1 VNRHATPYGTPTRK
15 GGMQLLVV
23 LGLLLALV
31 VASCAAIFVIPFA
44 IRQRSFDAHLEWLDL
59 VLAVCW
65 RLIPIVAVVMALRI
79 VWRRLGWTES
89 VRADKQIDLYRAIAP
104 ALGSGR
110 AHAPAQIIDQV
121 QPVEA
126 LPAPAVPSLP
136 DVALLSDVLAELPRG
151 RLCYGVTTDGPMM
164 MTFGG
169 AYHILYGGDT
179 RSGKSNALDSLLVQ
193 LHHQTSRHGYKMRL
207 LIGDFKRELRAT
219 WQRSPLVE
227 TVETDPTA
235 IAEMLDELTRG
246 NDGILQRYSRFERYG
261 EQHGRVIRNIADYT
275 RASGQHLPLTFMC
288 LDELNALLTVADR
301 DTRLA
306 DSLRV
311 VLQLGAGAG
320 VYVASGAQYLSAK
333 VFSRDGSK
341 QFVSRAL
348 FGTPDPTL
356 TRVMFGGGKIAPDV
370 AALVD
375 GRAGRGLIR
384 TAGQAQ
390 PVPFQALRCDEDDI
404 LEAVRLITDTQPT
417 MPRVAEPLNKPRTA
431 SEPAEPAFTNMPI
444 SPEIAPIIQN
454 LVNQG
459 WSKTKV
465 IETLFSVKR
474 GGSERYKELS
484 TAYDAIVRGDQ

>member
-1 VNRHATPYGTPTRK
+1 
-15 GGMQLLVV
+15 
-23 LGLLLALV
+23 
-31 VASCAAIFVIPFA
+31 
-44 IRQRSFDAHLEWLDL
+44 
-59 VLAVCW
+59 
-65 RLIPIVAVVMALRI
+65 
-79 VWRRLGWTES
+79 
-89 VRADKQIDLYRAIAP
+89 VRAAHQIDYARAIAP
-104 ALGSGR
+104 ALAGSAR
-110 AHAPAQIIDQV
+110 ALPPAQIIDQA
-121 QPVEA
+121 QPIEA
-126 LPAPAVPSLP
+126 LPPPTPSLP

-151 RLCYGVTTDGPMM
+151 RLCYGVTTEGPMM

-193 LHHQTSRHGYKMRL
+193 LHHQTKHHGYNLRL

-235 IAEMLDELTRG
+235 IAELLDELTRG
-246 NDGILQRYSRFERYG
+246 KDGILQRYTRFERYG
-261 EQHGRVIRNIADYT
+261 EEHGRVIRNIADYT
-275 RASGQHLPLTFMC
+275 RATGHHLPLTFMC

-356 TRVMFGGGKIAPDV
+356 ARVMFGGGKIAPEV

-417 MPRVAEPLNKPRTA
+417 MPRVAETLKPEVRR
-431 SEPAEPAFTNMPI
+431 
-444 SPEIAPIIQN
+444 
-454 LVNQG
+454 L
-459 WSKTKV
+459 
-465 IETLFSVKR
+465 KR
-474 GGSERYKELS
+474 QKRVSRSHLKSRKLC
-484 TAYDAIVRGDQ
+484 ADWRMRRNPKKRRLP